1 VEASFLPIAVRA
13 FTKRRRPDVEEDD
26 RLRTSPPP
34 EAMRPTYFV
43 AIDTET
49 TTDASQRL
57 LFGAWRY
64 CRLDWSDDVPSL
76 VTLDEGLFFED
87 DLPEWDPDG
96 YETLRAYASER
107 WSDADRTDP
116 EAAWQLRFQA
126 QQRFAEN
133 VIWRAGY
140 EKKAHL
146 VFFNAGFDISR
157 LAVRAADARASR
169 RSKRADARPP
179 DRRFVG
185 GFSLFVWPPG
195 IWRPWFKIK
204 HLDSKRAL
212 KRFGGPKRI
221 DPDNLDDSEED
232 EPRAFAGHI
241 LDCRTLAFALTN
253 EGHSLESACEAF
265 GVPYTKRSVEHG
277 RITPV
282 YIDYC
287 REDVEAT
294 ATLCRALLQEYAL
307 HPIELQPT
315 RAFSPASIAKG
326 YLRAMGITPPSR
338 RLGEVPEGETWDSV
352 TGFAMTAYFGGRT
365 ETRVRRVPVPVVV
378 LDFKSEYP
386 TVCRL
391 LGAWPTLTADRVHA
405 VQVDPG
411 QVQSF
416 VDGLKA
422 DDLFDRGTWSEF
434 NMICQVE
441 PTGEILP
448 VRARYDEH
456 GQLGIGV
463 NPFYYDAERL
473 GEPWPWYALPD
484 VVTSRVLGGRAPRIR
499 RAIRFEPRG
508 NAPGLSSA
516 SLRGTVQVDAS
527 RDDFFHAVVEERER
541 RYRDTSQPA
550 AERERL
556 NDFLKVLANSAG
568 YGIYAEMNRAELPK
582 RATESIDVYGLR
594 GFTQKVRAPE
604 QPGEFFFAPLAA
616 TVTAAGRLLL
626 AMLESEVTQRGGTYA
641 VCDTDSAFV
650 VATESGGDTGRDGDA
665 IQALSWAEVRDVQER
680 FRRLSPYDE
689 TVEVLK
695 AERGSLERELRCFAI
710 SAKRYALY
718 RETDE
723 GTAIEAH
730 SDEEAAGVDEGVWD
744 IAKPSQHG
752 LGHLLNPIDPESES
766 RDWIKQA
773 WRWLMA
779 LDLGLDAAEPEWL
792 DRPAISQVTI
802 STPGYWHL
810 FDRWNE
816 GRPFA
821 EAVKPFGFML
831 VAYADPLRTSE
842 EVGRL
847 VRPFERDPR
856 RWLDDEWLD
865 LYDPDTRYKVAVRR
879 SDDAS
884 QKGVVYLK
892 TYRDVLYAYLGHPES
907 KSIDASGLACRRTTK
922 GVLYRRPV
930 EAATVTHIGKE
941 ANRLED
947 RLSGLALSEDEYLL
961 KLGDDGSWDRLVLPT
976 LKTFRTKEVVIDT
989 GLAQSTFADIASGRT
1004 RPHKRT
1010 ERVLRH
1016 YAYRRAGHWLKDRN
1030 IDAPSDSGARQALY
1044 LDRRREWLERV
1055 HASYSEA
1062 VANLKREALTKPGLI
1077 GEVSSAAH
1085 VSRRR
1090 IFSLK
1095 DPLLQE
1101 RVVQASRGHTAEP
1114 NQG

>member
-1 VEASFLPIAVRA
+1 
-13 FTKRRRPDVEEDD
+13 
-26 RLRTSPPP
+26 
-34 EAMRPTYFV
+34 MRPTYFV

-57 LFGAWRY
+57 LFGVWRY
-64 CRLDWSDDVPSL
+64 CRFDWSDDVPSL

-87 DLPEWDPDG
+87 DLPDWDPG
-96 YETLRAYASER
+96 GHETLRAYVSER

-116 EAAWQLRFQA
+116 EAAWQLRFQTR
-126 QQRFAEN
+126 QRFAED

-157 LAVRAADARASR
+157 LAIRAADARASR

-195 IWRPWFKIK
+195 IYRPWFKIK

-212 KRFGGPKRI
+212 KRFGGPKKI
-221 DPDNLDDSEED
+221 DPDNLDDADED

-265 GVPYTKRSVEHG
+265 GVPYTKRPVEHG
-277 RITPV
+277 RITPE

-307 HPIELQPT
+307 HPIDLQPT

-352 TGFAMTAYFGGRT
+352 TGYAMTAYFGGRT

-391 LGAWPTLTADRVHA
+391 LGAWPTLTADQIDA
-405 VQVDPG
+405 IEVDPG

-416 VDGLKA
+416 VDGLTA
-422 DDLFDRGTWSEF
+422 DDLFDRRTWSEF
-434 NMICQVE
+434 NVICQVE

-463 NPFYYDAERL
+463 NPYQYDAERL

-508 NAPGLSSA
+508 SAPGLSST

-541 RYRDTSQPA
+541 RYLDTAQPA

-626 AMLESEVTQRGGTYA
+626 AMLESEVASRGGTYA
-641 VCDTDSAFV
+641 VCDTDSAFI
-650 VATESGGDTGRDGDA
+650 VATESGGSVGKDRDA
-665 IQALSWAEVRDVQER
+665 IRVLSWAEVRDVQER

-689 TVEVLK
+689 TVQVLK
-695 AERGSLERELRCFAI
+695 AERGSLERELHCFAI

-730 SDEEAAGVDEGVWD
+730 GDEETGGGDEVVWD

-752 LGHLLNPIDPESES
+752 LGHLLNPIDPGSES
-766 RDWIKQA
+766 RDWIKES
-773 WRWLMA
+773 WRWLMS
-779 LDLGLDAAEPEWL
+779 LDTGLDAAEPEWL

-816 GRPFA
+816 GKSFA

-865 LYDPDTRYKVAVRR
+865 LYDPSRRYKVAVRQP
-879 SDDAS
+879 DDAS
-884 QKGVVYLK
+884 RQKGVVYLK
-892 TYRDVLYAYLGHPES
+892 TYRDILYAYLGHPES
-907 KSIDASGLACRRTTK
+907 KSTEASGLVCRRTTK
-922 GVLYRRPV
+922 GVLHRRAV
-930 EAATVTHIGKE
+930 KAATVTHIGKE

-947 RLSGLALSEDEYLL
+947 RLSGLVLSEDEHLL
-961 KLGDDGSWDRLVLPT
+961 KLGGDGSWERLVMPAARLIGFTKVREAADLPSST
-976 LKTFRTKEVVIDT
+976 L
-989 GLAQSTFADIASGRT
+989 ADLISFRT
-1004 RPHKRT
+1004 RPQRRHELLLRRT
-1010 ERVLRH
+1010 TFEL
-1016 YAYRRAGHWLKDRN
+1016 AG
-1030 IDAPSDSGARQALY
+1030 A
-1044 LDRRREWLERV
+1044 WLER
-1055 HASYSEA
+1055 H
-1062 VANLKREALTKPGLI
+1062 
-1077 GEVSSAAH
+1077 GEVTPRDFTSRLSKFIEAFPRWRDDVSQAYQQSLAKLERLKKKNRGIVSLVAAQAG
-1085 VSRRR
+1085 VSRKR
-1090 IFSLK
+1090 IGSLK
-1095 DPLLQE
+1095 DPQKQEDVYLIIALLD
-1101 RVVQASRGHTAEP
+1101 
-1114 NQG
+1114 

>member
-13 FTKRRRPDVEEDD
+13 FTTRRRPDIEDD
-26 RLRTSPPP
+26 DRPRAAPPP
-34 EAMRPTYFV
+34 EAMRPTNFV

-64 CRLDWSDDVPSL
+64 CRLDWREDVPSL

-87 DLPEWDPDG
+87 ELPDWDPSG
-96 YETLRAYASER
+96 YETLRAYVSGR
-107 WSDADRTDP
+107 WSSADRTDP
-116 EAAWQLRFQA
+116 EAAWQLRLHNR
-126 QQRFAEN
+126 QRFAED

-157 LAVRAADARASR
+157 LAVRAADARASK
-169 RSKRADARPP
+169 RSKKRAKTHPP

-232 EPRAFAGHI
+232 ELRAFAGHI

-265 GVPYTKRSVEHG
+265 GVPYTKRPVEHG
-277 RITPV
+277 RITPEN
-282 YIDYC
+282 IDYC

-326 YLRAMGITPPSR
+326 YLRAMGITPPSQ
-338 RLGEVPEGETWDSV
+338 RLGKVPEGESWASV
-352 TGFAMTAYFGGRT
+352 TGFAMTGYFGGRT
-365 ETRVRRVPVPVVV
+365 ETRVRRTPVPVVV

-391 LGAWPTLTADRVHA
+391 LDAWSILTAERIDA
-405 VQVDPG
+405 VETDPRQVR
-411 QVQSF
+411 SL
-416 VDGLKA
+416 VDGLA
-422 DDLFDRGTWSEF
+422 TEDLFDPDTWRAF
-434 NMICQVE
+434 NVICQVE
-441 PTGEILP
+441 PAGEILP

-463 NPFYYDAERL
+463 NPFHFDAERL

-484 VVTSRVLGGRAPRIR
+484 VVASKVLGGRAPRIR
-499 RAIRFEPRG
+499 RAIRFQPYGR
-508 NAPGLSSA
+508 ATGLAST
-516 SLRGTVQVDAS
+516 SLRGAVHIDAEY
-527 RDDFFHAVVEERER
+527 DDFFHAVVEERER
-541 RYRDTSQPA
+541 RYRDEAQPV

-568 YGIYAEMNRAELPK
+568 YGIYAEMNRAELAK
-582 RATESIDVYGLR
+582 RASESIDVHGLR
-594 GFTQKVRAPE
+594 GFMQKVRAPE
-604 QPGEFFFAPLAA
+604 QQGEFFFAPLAA

-626 AMLESEVTQRGGTYA
+626 AMLESEVTLHGGMYA

-650 VATESGGDTGRDGDA
+650 VATETGGSIGAEEHA
-665 IQALSWAEVRDVQER
+665 IHALSWAEVRDVQER
-680 FRRLSPYDE
+680 FRRLSPYGED
-689 TVEVLK
+689 VEFLK
-695 AERGSLERELRCFAI
+695 AEHDSLERELKCFAI
-710 SAKRYALY
+710 SAKRYVLY
-718 RETDE
+718 QETSD
-723 GTAIEAH
+723 GRAIEAQG
-730 SDEEAAGVDEGVWD
+730 DQETDGWEEGVWD
-744 IAKPSQHG
+744 VTKPSQHG
-752 LGHLLNPIDPESES
+752 LGHLLNPVDPESES

-773 WRWLMA
+773 WRWLMS
-779 LDLGLDAAEPEWL
+779 LDMGRDVAEPEWL

-816 GRPFA
+816 GKSYP

-831 VAYADPLRTSE
+831 VAYSDPLRTSE

-856 RWLDDEWLD
+856 RWLDDEWVD
-865 LYDPDTRYKVAVRR
+865 LYEPNKRYSVGVRHPDH
-879 SDDAS
+879 AS
-884 QKGVVYLK
+884 AQRGVVYLK
-892 TYRDVLYAYLGHPES
+892 KYRDVLYSYLGHPES
-907 KSIDASGLACRRTTK
+907 KSADASGLVCRRATR
-922 GVLYRRPV
+922 GVLHRRTV

-947 RLSGLALSEDEYLL
+947 RLSGLTLSEDDYLL
-961 KLGDDGSWDRLVLPT
+961 KLGGDGSWERLVVPAARL
-976 LKTFRTKEVVIDT
+976 LGFSKVRAAS
-989 GLAQSTFADIASGRT
+989 GLATSTLADLVSLRT
-1004 RPHKRT
+1004 RPQRRH
-1010 ERVLRH
+1010 EVVLR
-1016 YAYRRAGHWLKDRN
+1016 RVIFQLTGEWLGRHGGDV
-1030 IDAPSDSGARQALY
+1030 PSDAGVRLSTYVEACPKWREEVGAAYEGALEKLRQLRRENPGIVSSVARQA
-1044 LDRRREWLERV
+1044 
-1055 HASYSEA
+1055 
-1062 VANLKREALTKPGLI
+1062 G
-1077 GEVSSAAH
+1077 

-1090 IFSLK
+1090 IWGLR
-1095 DPLLQE
+1095 DPERQE
-1101 RVVQASRGHTAEP
+1101 VVHAIIALM
-1114 NQG
+1114 ND